1 MKSLFVKITA
11 LALLVASVFTLA
23 GCKGTPENNDTPES
37 KDEPYAYEIGKVY
50 AVIDV
55 KDFGK
60 ITVELCPGDAP
71 ISVENFVE
79 LANRGIYKNSTFH
92 RSLSNFMIQG
102 GDPADD
108 SIELTPIVGEF
119 EANGYVNDIDHVRGV
134 ISMARMPTSN
144 DSATSQFF
152 ICNADYPSLNGQYAA
167 FGFVVSGMD
176 VVDEVTEY
184 GMKYTSYQQNGFI
197 YDETKM
203 PVISDISIVDNR
215 TSSED

>member
-1 MKSLFVKITA
+1 MKSLVVKIAA
-11 LALLVASVFTLA
+11 LALLVASIFTLA
-23 GCKGTPENNDTPES
+23 GCKDVPENN
-37 KDEPYAYEIGKVY
+37 DEPYAYEDGKVY

-55 KDFGK
+55 RDFGK
-60 ITVELCPGDAP
+60 ITVELSPDVAP
-71 ISVENFVE
+71 ITVDNFVS
-79 LANRGIYKNSTFH
+79 LAEGGIYKKSTFH
-92 RSLSNFMIQG
+92 RTLSNFMIQG
-102 GDPADD
+102 GIPSDEDV
-108 SIELTPIVGEF
+108 ELTPIVGEF

>member
-11 LALLVASVFTLA
+11 LALLVASVLTLA

-92 RSLSNFMIQG
+92 RILSNFMIQG

-152 ICNADYPSLNGQYAA
+152 ICNANYPSLNGQYAG
-167 FGFVVSGMD
+167 FGFVVKGMD
-176 VVDEVTEY
+176 VVDAITTY
-184 GMKYTSYQQNGFI
+184 GMQHTSYQYNGMIF
-197 YDETKM
+197 DESKQ

-215 TSSED
+215 ISSAN

>member
-92 RSLSNFMIQG
+92 RILSNFMIQG

-152 ICNADYPSLNGQYAA
+152 ICNANYPSLNGQYAG
-167 FGFVVSGMD
+167 FGFVVKGMD
-176 VVDEVTEY
+176 VVDAITTY
-184 GMKYTSYQQNGFI
+184 GMQHTSYQYNGMIF
-197 YDETKM
+197 DESKQ

-215 TSSED
+215 ISSAN

>member
-92 RSLSNFMIQG
+92 RILSNFMIQG

-119 EANGYVNDIDHVRGV
+119 EANGYTNNIDHVRGV
-134 ISMARMPTSN
+134 ISMARTTVN

-152 ICNADYPSLNGQYAA
+152 ICNANYPSLNGQYAG
-167 FGFVVSGMD
+167 FGFVVKGMD
-176 VVDEVTEY
+176 VVDAITTY
-184 GMKYTSYQQNGFI
+184 GMQHTSYQYNGMIF
-197 YDETKM
+197 DESKQ

-215 TSSED
+215 ISSAN

>member
-23 GCKGTPENNDTPES
+23 GCNGTPENNDTPES

-92 RSLSNFMIQG
+92 RILSNFMIQG
-102 GDPADD
+102 GAPADD

-119 EANGYVNDIDHVRGV
+119 EANGYTNNIDHVRGV
-134 ISMARMPTSN
+134 ISMARTTVN

-152 ICNADYPSLNGQYAA
+152 ICNANYPSLNGQYAG
-167 FGFVVSGMD
+167 FGFVVKGMD
-176 VVDEVTEY
+176 VVDAITTY
-184 GMKYTSYQQNGFI
+184 GMQHTSYQYNGMI
-197 YDETKM
+197 YDESKQ

-215 TSSED
+215 ISSAN

>member
-92 RSLSNFMIQG
+92 RILSNFMIQG
-102 GDPADD
+102 GAPADD

-119 EANGYVNDIDHVRGV
+119 EANGYTNNIDHVRGV
-134 ISMARMPTSN
+134 ISMARTTVN

-152 ICNADYPSLNGQYAA
+152 ICNANYPSLNGQYAG
-167 FGFVVSGMD
+167 FGFVVKGMD
-176 VVDEVTEY
+176 VVDAITTY
-184 GMKYTSYQQNGFI
+184 GMQHTSYQYNGMI
-197 YDETKM
+197 YDESKQ

-215 TSSED
+215 ISSAN